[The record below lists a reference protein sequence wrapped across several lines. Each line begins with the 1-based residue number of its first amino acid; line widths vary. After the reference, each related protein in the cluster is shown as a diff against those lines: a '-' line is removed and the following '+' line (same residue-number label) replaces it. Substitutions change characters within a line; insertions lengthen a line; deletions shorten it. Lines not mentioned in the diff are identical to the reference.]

1 MKTGELKS
9 ALADLGAVLTEA
21 GAKAAAQDAH
31 SLVKLLE
38 AHKHKS
44 VDEFLD
50 ELRQALSAPGKKGVG
65 VAPAADETV
74 VGDHVDKLKGAG
86 LDRAAFEAQLKA
98 LKADKRAG
106 RAELD
111 RIAHAFIGGRDTW
124 PTRKAALD
132 AIQTRFNE
140 RAYQASKM
148 KHLEKF
154 RPW

>member
-9 ALADLGAVLTEA
+9 ALEDLGAVLTEA
-21 GAKAAAQDAH
+21 GAKAAAQDVD

-38 AHKHKS
+38 SHEHKS
-44 VDEFLD
+44 VDEFLE
-50 ELRQALSAPGKKGVG
+50 ELCQSLRGPGKKGAG
-65 VAPAADETV
+65 VAPAADEAV
-74 VGDHVDKLKGAG
+74 VVDHVDKLKGAG

-98 LKADKRAG
+98 LKADKRVG
-106 RAELD
+106 KPELD
-111 RIAHAFIGGRDTW
+111 RIAHDFIGGRDTW
-124 PTRKAALD
+124 PSRKAALD

>member
-1 MKTGELKS
+1 MNTGELKS
-9 ALADLGAVLTEA
+9 ALADLEIVLTEA
-21 GAKAAAQDAH
+21 GAKAAALDVK
-31 SLVKLLE
+31 SLVRLLE
-38 AHKHKS
+38 THEHKS
-44 VDEFLD
+44 VDEFLE
-50 ELRQALSAPGKKGVG
+50 ELRQSLSAPGKTGAEG
-65 VAPAADETV
+65 SSEADETV
-74 VGDHVDKLKGAG
+74 VGDHVDRLKGAG

-106 RAELD
+106 KPEID
-111 RIAHAFIGGRDTW
+111 RIAHAFIGGRDAW